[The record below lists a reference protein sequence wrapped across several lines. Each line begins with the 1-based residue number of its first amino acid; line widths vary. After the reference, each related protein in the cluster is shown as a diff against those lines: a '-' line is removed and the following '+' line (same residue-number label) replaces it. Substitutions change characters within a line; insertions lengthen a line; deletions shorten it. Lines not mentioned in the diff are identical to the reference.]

1 MSDFYQKLN
10 YRIKLALLPGIFK
23 KYYLFIVST
32 TIIFLCLGLVHNHMH
47 EFHNIIKV
55 RMVLKPNDTN
65 LFNDY
70 VKTFEEEK
78 KKLDFITLGR
88 KETNKLQHFFD
99 YERISFNPFFK
110 KNGGKIVWRTQTSV
124 NYREII
130 GKLNSNIID
139 ILKQKKEYT
148 HTKLDE
154 RIILAPAQI
163 AVSDRPLRRVIIYTF
178 AGIFLG
184 VLLSIYIYVS
194 RDVSLKVKE

>member
-1 MSDFYQKLN
+1 MSDFHQKLN

-99 YERISFNPFFK
+99 YERISFAPFLK

-148 HTKLDE
+148 HIKFDE
-154 RIILAPAQI
+154 RIKLSPAQL
-163 AVSDRPLRRVIIYTF
+163 AVSDRPLRRVIIYTL
-178 AGIFLG
+178 AGIFAG
-184 VLLSIYIYVS
+184 MLLSLFIYVFS
-194 RDVSLKVKE
+194 DVSLKAEE